1 MSCRFSNPILPIFED
16 MNPEDIGRSSDSKH
30 YTPKSLLEYV
40 NDASNWN
47 LLGATTKVE
56 TDEKLEYKISFD
68 KSTKKSAQFSHEDYG
83 LLEWRSRTENDTVR
97 KIFHKQ
103 SLHIFAFRTISLE
116 KYNNDPSDVK
126 NDLKILSV
134 LTKHPHRNII
144 RLIASRM
151 GISSEMNSDQGKL
164 TDAELYSELRTSN
177 NLLAMDVAVL
187 SEFGVA
193 NLKEVA
199 RVKQKQGL
207 KWSEND
213 LLILL
218 KEAVS
223 ALAHCEALGITH
235 RNVKPSNIF
244 FGEDNL
250 TMKLIDFKLS
260 LLLENGQK
268 TLITNVVGTP
278 RYMSFEVK
286 KIYNDLRGKRKTQAQ
301 ISYDPFLSDVC
312 SLGLVILELAIVSQG
327 IDTQI
332 KLEAETAQILL
343 KHIEEAYP
351 YLTKLL
357 KKMMNVEPEKRPR
370 FEELEINIQVPD
382 DSERVEVYEK
392 RHSFLS
398 VLDERKRDAEWIDD
412 VEKSTELLKAY
423 LKCHAEHKGSI
434 TNSWESVKGSPR
446 RDKLNGDC
454 FFSKKKAE
462 DLNKQAV
469 ILSLNKCCNELK
481 RKGDYEKAIA
491 TSRLLQQYYVQDQ
504 LVNDARSGVSL
515 YTNMAKAN
523 FLLNRCN
530 ESMEMY
536 NQALKMA
543 KKYFGETHISI
554 AMVLNNMGSVYYSA
568 GKIDQA
574 KEMFDKSSKLKE
586 SLGLKGFVTHA
597 LTVHNIGNIHQMN
610 GESQFAMNCYE
621 EAHRSYSGTPEK
633 TLEHTGKL
641 LLAQSVLHYA
651 LFSEVEK
658 GEQCLS
664 QAFEV
669 FQKIT
674 SDKREEFFGIA
685 YYHLGMFHYC
695 TKEFAFAQEAFLKA
709 LVTLENIP
717 VRQNGLINA
726 VKKSLK
732 ILEDEMNPDK

>member
-1 MSCRFSNPILPIFED
+1 MACRFSNPILSIIED
-16 MNPEDIGRSSDSKH
+16 MNPEDLGKSFDSK
-30 YTPKSLLEYV
+30 YSTPKSLLEYV
-40 NDASNWN
+40 DDASTWN
-47 LLGATTKVE
+47 LLGSTIKVE

-68 KSTKKSAQFSHEDYG
+68 KSLKSTQFSHEDYG
-83 LLEWRSRTENDTVR
+83 LLEWRSQTATDTVR
-97 KIFHKQ
+97 KVFHKQ
-103 SLHIFAFRTISLE
+103 SLHIFVFRTISLE

-144 RLIASRM
+144 RLVASRM

-164 TDAELYSELRTSN
+164 TDAELYSELRTHN

-193 NLKEVA
+193 NLKEVT
-199 RVKQKQGL
+199 RVKQKQAL

-218 KEAVS
+218 KEAAS

-260 LLLENGQK
+260 LLLENEQK
-268 TLITNVVGTP
+268 ILTTNVVGTP

-286 KIYNDLRGKRKTQAQ
+286 KVYNDLRIKRKTQAQ
-301 ISYDPFLSDVC
+301 ITYDPFLSDVC

-327 IDTQI
+327 VDTQI
-332 KLEAETAQILL
+332 KLEAETAETLL
-343 KHIEEAYP
+343 NHIKETYP
-351 YLTKLL
+351 YLNKLL
-357 KKMMNVEPEKRPR
+357 KEMMNVEPEKRLR
-370 FEELEINIQVPD
+370 FKELEIIIQLPD
-382 DSERVEVYEK
+382 DSERIEVYEK

-398 VLDERKRDAEWIDD
+398 ALDERKRDAEWIDD

-423 LKCHAEHKGSI
+423 LKCHAEQKRSI
-434 TNSWESVKGSPR
+434 IILQESLKGSPR
-446 RDKLNGDC
+446 RNKLNLDC
-454 FFSKKKAE
+454 FFNKRKAE
-462 DLNKQAV
+462 DLNKQAM

-481 RKGDYEKAIA
+481 RKGDYEKAVA
-491 TSRLLQQYYVQDQ
+491 TFKFLQQYYVQDQ
-504 LVNDARSGVSL
+504 HVDDARSTIYL

-523 FLLNRCN
+523 FLLNRCS
-530 ESMEMY
+530 ESIEMY
-536 NQALKMA
+536 NQALKLA
-543 KKYFGETHISI
+543 KKCFGETHLSI
-554 AMVLNNMGSVYYSA
+554 AIILNNIGSIYYSA
-568 GKIDQA
+568 GKIDLA
-574 KEMFDKSSKLKE
+574 KEMFDKSLKLKE
-586 SLGLKGFVTHA
+586 SLGSKGHITHA
-597 LTVHNIGNIHQMN
+597 VTVHNIGNIHQMN
-610 GESQFAMNCYE
+610 GESQSAANCYE
-621 EAHRSYSGTPEK
+621 EASRSYNNTPEK
-633 TLEHTGKL
+633 TLEYAGKL

-658 GEQCLS
+658 GEQYLS

-674 SDKREEFFGIA
+674 SDKREEFFGLA

-695 TKEFAFAQEAFLKA
+695 TKEFEFAQEAFMKA
-709 LVTLENIP
+709 LVTLENIF
-717 VRQNGLINA
+717 VRQNGLVNA
-726 VKKSLK
+726 VKRSLK
-732 ILEDEMNPDK
+732 ILEDEINPDK